1 MAERLC
7 ELMETFD
14 KSTQCCFTGHRPEKL
29 NISEEE
35 AKALLCSAIQVAL
48 DRGYRTFITGMAK
61 GVDIWAGELLLDFKN
76 VYPDIKLICALPYP
90 SFYRGRSKAEQAE
103 YKKILSA
110 ANLVH
115 MSYPSYSPLSY
126 QSRNMWMVDNSSL
139 VITLFTGETGGT
151 RNTIRYA
158 ESQGLEILNLLN

>member
-1 MAERLC
+1 M
-7 ELMETFD
+7 ELFD
-14 KSTQCCFTGHRPEKL
+14 KTRQCCFTGHRPEKL

-35 AKALLCSAIQVAL
+35 AKALLCSAIQTAL

-61 GVDIWAGELLLDFKN
+61 GVDIWAGELLLDFTN
-76 VYPDIKLICALPYP
+76 VYPDISIVCALPYP
-90 SFYRGRSKAEQAE
+90 TFYRGRNAHEQAL

-110 ANLVH
+110 AKLVH

-139 VITLFTGETGGT
+139 VIALFTGESGGT
-151 RNTIRYA
+151 RNTIKYA
-158 ESQGLEILNLLN
+158 ESQGLEIINLLEQKAQNT